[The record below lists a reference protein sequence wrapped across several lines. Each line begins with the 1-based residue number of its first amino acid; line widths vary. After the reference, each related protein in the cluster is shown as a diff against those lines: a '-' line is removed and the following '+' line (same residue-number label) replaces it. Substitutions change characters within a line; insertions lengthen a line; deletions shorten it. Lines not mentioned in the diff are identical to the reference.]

1 MTAESYAAAA
11 GLVARSAA
19 AYVSG
24 VPEDPADEGL
34 FGAGSV
40 TWRMSTDPGQPVAG
54 LRALMVQ
61 ALHPLAMAGV
71 DQHSD
76 WRQDPVG
83 RLAATS
89 AYLTT
94 IKTSNPTLAQKLSAQ
109 WQALKQSGAQD
120 AAITL
125 FAADPAACSAELAAT
140 GTARSAASVVVIFGE
155 EGQADRAWRAG
166 ILGFA
171 PPAPGESP
179 PGVTR
184 GKDTGLGESAWTYH
198 STPVSLASWRKSVF
212 VALVVVSILDGTAFS
227 AATAAVDARLN

>member
-1 MTAESYAAAA
+1 MGRFPLVVA
-11 GLVARSAA
+11 LVAVLAGCQVASTPVADPILSPTPHTPVANAA
-19 AYVSG
+19 LQASDV
-24 VPEDPADEGL
+24 PADLKPCPASG
-34 FGAGSV
+34 
-40 TWRMSTDPGQPVAG
+40 PI
-54 LRALMVQ
+54 
-61 ALHPLAMAGV
+61 
-71 DQHSD
+71 
-76 WRQDPVG
+76 
-83 RLAATS
+83 AT
-89 AYLTT
+89 YLTT
-94 IKTSNPTLAQKLSAQ
+94 IKTSNPALAQKLSAQ

-198 STPVSLASWRKSVF
+198 NAPVSLASWRKSVF